1 MGEARANTRPMRE
14 PVTYQLDRLP
24 EVTVDLGTP
33 LLSRLRLGHS
43 WIFKGE
49 IASIRGPDGLLT
61 SEEAVPARC
70 RVVAGRTYIG
80 QGILNPRSGIA
91 VRLFTR
97 RREQQLDEQLIRE
110 RALTALARRRPLLA
124 GGNERTSA
132 CRLVHAEADGLPGLV
147 VDKFGPG
154 LVFQSLALAG
164 EVCRD
169 PVIAALRECLRV
181 DWVIE
186 RNDVP
191 IRSLEGLP
199 ERKGIWPPAAAGLP
213 GDLVHIDEG
222 GLGYLVDPLEGQ
234 KTGFYLD
241 QRDNRALVRRLAT
254 QLAAGG
260 RPIEVLDCFSYT
272 GGFAVAAGVGAGPGG
287 VGRLML
293 IDSSRPALELAG
305 QNLQLNGLVEQ
316 AELSEANAFDW
327 LRAAAREPGMRSR
340 FDLVVLDPPPFAPR
354 RSMLPGALRGYKE
367 LNLRAMRLVRPGGL
381 LVTCTCSHHVGPEA
395 FGRLLAEAAADAGC
409 SFHVVAATGQP
420 SDHPVLL
427 SHPEGDYLR
436 CRVLERLAG

>member
-1 MGEARANTRPMRE
+1 MRE
-14 PVTYQLDRLP
+14 PVTYQLDLLP
-24 EVTVDLGTP
+24 EVTVDLGSRA
-33 LLSRLRLGHS
+33 LSRLRLGHS
-43 WIFKGE
+43 WVYKGE
-49 IASIRGPDGLLT
+49 IASIRGPGGPVTWEDA
-61 SEEAVPARC
+61 EPARC
-70 RVVAGRTYIG
+70 RVVAGRSYIG
-80 QGILNPRSGIA
+80 QGILNPHSGIA

-97 RREQQLDEQLIRE
+97 RRDEQLDDQLVRE

-124 GGNERTSA
+124 GRDEGTSA

-154 LVFQSLALAG
+154 LVFQSLALAA
-164 EVCRD
+164 EVCLD
-169 PVIAALRECLRV
+169 PVIAALGECLPV
-181 DWVIE
+181 AWVVE

-199 ERKGIWPPAAAGLP
+199 ERKGIWPPAATGLP
-213 GDLVHIDEG
+213 ESPVRIDEG

-241 QRDNRALVRRLAT
+241 QRDNRALVRQLAG

-272 GGFAVAAGVGAGPGG
+272 GGFAVAAGVGAGPDGLG
-287 VGRLML
+287 SLML

-305 QNLQLNGLVEQ
+305 QNLRLNGLVEQ
-316 AELSEANAFDW
+316 TELIEANAFDW
-327 LRAAAREPGMRSR
+327 LRAAARESGMRGR
-340 FDLVVLDPPPFAPR
+340 FDMVILDPPPFAPR
-354 RSMLPGALRGYKE
+354 RSMLAGALRGYKE

-409 SFHVVAATGQP
+409 SFHVLAATGQP
-420 SDHPVLL
+420 LDHPVLL
-427 SHPEGDYLR
+427 SHPESEYLR
-436 CRVLERLAG
+436 CRVLERLAR